1 MEYGSTVTQYNMPA
15 DSNLYE
21 QQGIPHELSR
31 DEIKELNQRVLQI
44 NVEIKKLNSQIEP
57 QKKAITILNK
67 KKRILT
73 NQLRCEMSKN
83 PLQGFTVRDEDLGMI
98 GVATV
103 SKTNQNINKTSIFV
117 PEISEWAYTYFVEQG
132 KGSEELYNGF
142 MNYIS
147 EMTKEKTKDKYS
159 FGMKVKSSTEM

>member
-1 MEYGSTVTQYNMPA
+1 MESTQLNLPA
-15 DSNLYE
+15 DSMIYE
-21 QQGIPHELSR
+21 EREIPHELTR

-44 NVEIKKLNSQIEP
+44 NVEIKKLNAQIEP
-57 QKKAITILNK
+57 QKKAITTLNK
-67 KKRILT
+67 EKRILT
-73 NQLRCEMSKN
+73 NHLKGEMSKN

-117 PEISEWAYTYFVEQG
+117 PEISEWAYTFFVEQG
-132 KGSEELYNGF
+132 KGGEPLYNDF